1 MNFPRVA
8 QDRSRSMFGWP
19 SGFVEELRDARECI
33 RLEVVGLASEVA
45 TQAARID
52 ETLRRV
58 ADPAGGAVAERSR
71 ELATRARNV
80 LAPDAS
86 LHQASEDV
94 LLDALL
100 ALRRE
105 QRTMLRL
112 REEADELARNGR
124 RERHTVWMALR
135 AQLGRQGW

>member
-1 MNFPRVA
+1 MNFPHVA

-45 TQAARID
+45 TQASRIE
-52 ETLRRV
+52 ETLSRV
-58 ADPAGGAVAERSR
+58 ADPAAGTVAGRSR

-80 LAPDAS
+80 LGPDAS

-112 REEADELARNGR
+112 REEADELARNGK

>member
-1 MNFPRVA
+1 MNFPHVA

-45 TQAARID
+45 TQASRIE
-52 ETLRRV
+52 ETLSRV
-58 ADPAGGAVAERSR
+58 ADPAAGHVAQRSR

-112 REEADELARNGR
+112 REEADELARNGK